1 MRFKNFLGSILALV
15 AIAGAPST
23 SIGADFRFPQSFDTS
38 SWKNHVRVA
47 TTANITLSGTQTVDA
62 VVLVPGN
69 RVLAKNQTSGLQN
82 GVWIVSSGAWVRTA
96 DADNGA
102 KLGTNAVV
110 LVDEGTTNG
119 GTAWR
124 LSTTGTII
132 VGTTSQTWAAFGA
145 GGGGGGGS
153 PGSPSTSIQFNSAG
167 VFAGSAN
174 LEWTG
179 SALNLIGGFSGNGFV
194 EHPSLITPSALAV
207 DTDSYTPAG
216 LNNAFALRIS
226 SSAAINLLGIAAQP
240 AGTLLLVEN
249 VGSFTIVLQPLSS
262 TTPANSFVI
271 SSGVIPALNPGEAVW
286 MWYDSAAQTSVGGWQ
301 VVYFNTPGSSYATV
315 RSGLTSA
322 NLTQRGR
329 INCGNGLQCT
339 DVGASSF
346 WTNFAVR
353 ANDASITVVSNG
365 VSVGVLQSD
374 AQHGNLGGG
383 SDHAVVVA
391 AGANGFMSGTDK
403 TKLDGI
409 GTGANVTSVAGR
421 TGVVTLA
428 AADVSGV
435 EVTANRN
442 AASGYAGLSAG
453 SLITGSQIPYA
464 TPTVNTLSDA
474 STFSQ
479 GVANTCMRSDARLL
493 VTTAVPSVNVLTD
506 ASTFSQGTSTSLI
519 RADAR
524 FIATTAAPSTN
535 ITSDV
540 NATTL
545 GAATS
550 FVRSDARFVATTAAP
565 TVNVLTD
572 ASSFS
577 QGTSAS
583 LLRADARF
591 IATTAAPSVT
601 VKSENTAASQGT
613 STSFVR
619 SDAQFQVATAAPG
632 TNVTSDANASTQGSS
647 NNVLRADA
655 RLVATTAAPTVNV
668 LTDASTFTQGVAAS
682 LLRSDARFIA
692 TTAAPS
698 VNTLSD
704 ASTNSQG
711 TSTSFSR
718 ADHRHIATTAAPSSA
733 SIHSDHDT
741 ATQGTS
747 TSLIRSDAIFTALTA
762 APATLDGTA
771 SNSQGTSNSLSRADH
786 THGFPASVSI
796 DVTFSG
802 AGTGLAVTN
811 NQTIGGTLIVTGVAT
826 LNGGAVWGQIA
837 VPAVPTGTNL
847 KFSNV
852 AIANQALP
860 YFQNANFSFAGGV
873 CPPGAMNYWGSYPQV
888 SGAGITAGSDFANS
902 IFGQQQRC
910 VANGG
915 GCTFP
920 ARTGST
926 LQTRAAHAHL
936 LSAAST
942 ARTYGDMYSSAA
954 GLGDPVAFL
963 NDGFVFLSTW
973 SDTTNQAQQNVFV
986 GLGVLWNNGVDS
998 AATREGVSFNYNTN
1012 VSSQTGNYQFTTVVG
1027 NPLPTGFTQTD
1038 LGASFP
1044 RSVTNIYQGLIFA
1057 PPATTGIGYQICDVT
1072 TPGIGSVSTCVRGVQ
1087 STNLPAGTSGLVK
1100 ENYCQ
1105 HNPTAIDGG
1114 TGLDGAATTATACA
1128 HEVYLEI
1135 GCGGWFGVQ

>member
-38 SWKNHVRVA
+38 SWKNHVRAA

-524 FIATTAAPSTN
+524 FIATTAAPS
-535 ITSDV
+535 
-540 NATTL
+540 
-545 GAATS
+545 
-550 FVRSDARFVATTAAP
+550 
-565 TVNVLTD
+565 
-572 ASSFS
+572 
-577 QGTSAS
+577 
-583 LLRADARF
+583 
-591 IATTAAPSVT
+591 
-601 VKSENTAASQGT
+601 
-613 STSFVR
+613 
-619 SDAQFQVATAAPG
+619 
-632 TNVTSDANASTQGSS
+632 
-647 NNVLRADA
+647 
-655 RLVATTAAPTVNV
+655 
-668 LTDASTFTQGVAAS
+668 
-682 LLRSDARFIA
+682 
-692 TTAAPS
+692 

-796 DVTFSG
+796 DVTLSG

-811 NQTIGGTLIVTGVAT
+811 NQTIGGTLIVTGVTT